1 MMDSLNQAFKYAF
14 KQYAKNCAIEI
25 DKNSITYAEL
35 EAQSNTLASF
45 LAQHLAQEDSII
57 LFGARSIEVYV
68 SIISCVLANFTYV
81 PLNPKFPNERLQTMI
96 ARTESKTML
105 LCKECVESFCKIAKD
120 IKPLNI
126 LCFKVDFTEL
136 KEQFPQHHFIKIPLE
151 LPQNTHFSY
160 TSSKT
165 NPAYLLFT
173 SGSTGIPKG
182 VLVSRDNLISYVKR
196 IKDLYH
202 FTKEDRISQFFDL
215 TFDLSMHDIF
225 CTLLSGATLVVI
237 PQIWLLNPLKFI
249 ATKQLSVLFA
259 PPSLIAYLQ
268 NLKALKEN
276 VLPSLKVALFCGEA
290 LPVKSA
296 IAFAKAAPNA
306 LLDNLYGPTE
316 ATISFTHYRFIEEGG
331 IQKAKTTN
339 AIPTLQEEI
348 LPLGLPFNGLLLS
361 LRDLDGKEVQV
372 GKTGEILLG
381 SKLKETS
388 QIALGYYNDPN
399 KTQEKFIVENG
410 IKWYKTGD
418 LGRFNP
424 TLNAYCFLGR
434 IDEQVKIQGFRVE
447 LLEIDNALSLAS
459 NKQGRAIVLEE
470 NGFNVLYGVIEDKQ
484 RDSTEILNALRQKLP
499 HYMLP
504 KQIFY
509 LENFPLNSNGKV
521 DRNAIKQWL
530 IAQITPPPHSN
541 ILKHHF
547 LDYGQEMITL
557 AKKLFKIPRSLSGE
571 GNRQTLQILKD
582 SLKTANL
589 NIYAVPTGTQAFDWE
604 IPKEWNVKDAYILTP
619 GGEKICDFHT
629 NNLHLVGY
637 SIPTR
642 AQLTFRDLKQHL
654 HYLQTQPKAIPYI
667 TSYYKEYFGFC
678 LSFEDFK
685 ALQKTYENSEEL
697 FNVIIDS
704 TLTNGVMNYGEIKI
718 KGQSK
723 QEIILSTYICHPQ
736 MANNEL
742 SGILLCHTLA
752 KILSQREN
760 RYSYRILLLPE
771 TLGSIYYLSQHL
783 KELKKSCIA
792 GFVLTCIGDNGEYS
806 VLHSKETN
814 NLADRATKHILKHYY
829 KNHKKYSYLER
840 GSDERQY
847 CAPGVELPFCTL
859 MRTKFGEYKEYHT
872 SLDDLSLLSATSLAN
887 SLEYVLRVLEV
898 VEINGV
904 YANTILC
911 EPKLSKYDLYPTL
924 STKETFATIK
934 DMRNLLMYCDG
945 KLDLL
950 EIAEICDFNLL
961 ELKEYLHKFITK
973 GLLKNVKE

>member
-1 MMDSLNQAFKYAF
+1 MDSLNQAFQNAF
-14 KQYAKNCAIEI
+14 KQYATNCAIEV
-25 DKNSITYAEL
+25 DKESITYAEL
-35 EAQSNTLASF
+35 ETQANALAIF
-45 LAQHLAQEDSII
+45 LTQNCVQENSII
-57 LFGARSIEVYV
+57 LFGTRSIEVYV
-68 SIISCVLANFTYV
+68 SVVACVLGNFTYV
-81 PLNPKFPNERLQTMI
+81 PLNPRFPNERLQTMI
-96 ARTESKTML
+96 ARTESTTML
-105 LCKECVESFCKIAKD
+105 LCKECVKSFCKIANS
-120 IKPLNI
+120 IKSLNI

-136 KEQFPQHHFIKIPLE
+136 KKQFPQHNFVEIPLE
-151 LPQNTHFSY
+151 FPQKTNFTI
-160 TSSKT
+160 SKST
-165 NPAYLLFT
+165 TQNPAYLLFT

-182 VLVSRDNLISYVKR
+182 VLVSRNNLISYVNR
-196 IKDLYH
+196 IQNLYH
-202 FTKEDRISQFFDL
+202 FTPQDRISQFFDL

-249 ATKQLSVLFA
+249 VTKQLSVLFA

-276 VLPSLKVALFCGEA
+276 VLPNLKIALFCGEA

-316 ATISFTHYRFIEEGG
+316 ATISFTHYRFIQKGG
-331 IQKAKTTN
+331 IQN
-339 AIPTLQEEI
+339 AIPPLQEDI
-348 LPLGLPFNGLLLS
+348 LPLGLPFDGLMLS
-361 LRDLDGKEVQV
+361 LRNTQNKEV
-372 GKTGEILLG
+372 KTGDAGEILLG
-381 SKLKETS
+381 SKVKETS
-388 QIALGYYNDPN
+388 QIALGYYNDPS
-399 KTQEKFIVENG
+399 KTQEKFIEEKG
-410 IKWYKTGD
+410 IRWYKTGD
-418 LGRFNP
+418 LGRFNT

-434 IDEQVKIQGFRVE
+434 LDEQVKIQGFRVE

-459 NKQGRAIVLEE
+459 NKQGRAIVLQE
-470 NGFNVLYGVIEDKQ
+470 NDFNVLYGVIEDKQ
-484 RDSTEILNALRQKLP
+484 KDSTEILNTLRQKLP

-509 LENFPLNSNGKV
+509 LESFPLNANGKV

-530 IAQITPPPHSN
+530 IHQITPPPPHTRQIDSLLN
-541 ILKHHF
+541 
-547 LDYGQEMITL
+547 YGQEMYAL
-557 AKKLFKIPRSLSGE
+557 AQTLFKIPRSLSGK

-582 SLKTANL
+582 SLKTADL
-589 NIYAVPTGTQAFDWE
+589 NIYAIPTGTQAFDWE

-619 GGEKICDFHT
+619 SGEKICDFHA

-642 AQLTFRDLKQHL
+642 AELTFRELKEHL
-654 HYLQTQPKAIPYI
+654 HFLENQPKAIPYI

-678 LSFEDFK
+678 LSFEAFK
-685 ALQKTYENSEEL
+685 ALQNSYENSQEK
-697 FNVIIDS
+697 FQIVIDS
-704 TLTNGVMNYGEIKI
+704 TLENGTMNYGEIKI

-723 QEIILSTYICHPQ
+723 QEILLSTYICHPQ

-742 SGILLCHTLA
+742 SGILLCHSLA

-783 KELKKSCIA
+783 KELKESCIA
-792 GFVLTCIGDNGEYS
+792 GFVLTCIGDGGEYS
-806 VLHSKETN
+806 VLHSKSAN
-814 NLADRATKHILKHYY
+814 NLADRAAQHILKHYY
-829 KNHKKYSYLER
+829 KNHKAYSYLER

-847 CAPGVELPFCTL
+847 CAPGIDLPFCTL

-872 SLDDLSLLSATSLAN
+872 SLDDLSLLSPKSLAN

-898 VEINGV
+898 VEMNGV
-904 YANTILC
+904 YANMILC

-924 STKETFATIK
+924 STKDTFAKIK

-961 ELKEYLHKFITK
+961 ELKEYLQKFITK